1 MGRMKEAF
9 SGSLFD
15 FDGRTYEVPKDKIRL
30 NKQGLRVFNAMQDAR
45 WRTLGEIEAMTGDP
59 QASISARLR
68 DFRKD
73 RFGAHELQRRRR
85 GHEAKGLF
93 EYRLIVNPNAEIVA

>member
-9 SGSLFD
+9 SGNLFD
-15 FDGRTYEVPKDKIRL
+15 FDGQTYEAPKDKVRL

-45 WRTLGEIEAMTGDP
+45 WRTLGEIEAITGDP

-73 RFGAHELQRRRR
+73 KFGEHMLDRRRR

-93 EYRLIVNPNAEIVA
+93 EYRLIVNPDVEIQA